1 MPKAREGFGDCL
13 TNHKGATTMTHNI
26 FEIRDN
32 LKIWGFHYVL
42 WTQGLSL
49 RTLYS
54 IWVAYGMIRHDR
66 IIFSLK
72 G

>member
-1 MPKAREGFGDCL
+1 
-13 TNHKGATTMTHNI
+13 MTHNI